1 MRWKEFRLK
10 VNAYSGMVNSNSG
23 DSEKLFT
30 LNQNGCSPSTRIGVH
45 VEPEWM
51 FTMGRYMQNWDVLEN
66 EIRNLLGNDAK
77 TKEKTEYGQK
87 YEIRGII
94 SGPTGRKAEIV
105 TAWIILKEE
114 KIPRLITAYPREL

>member
-1 MRWKEFRLK
+1 MILPNADKAVIERAKLQKYLLSSSHPVGQFKAEFFAAL
-10 VNAYSGMVNSNSG
+10 G
-23 DSEKLFT
+23 FT
-30 LNQNGCSPSTRIGVH
+30 D
-45 VEPEWM
+45 E
-51 FTMGRYMQNWDVLEN
+51 NWDVLEN
-66 EIRNLLGNDAK
+66 EIWNLLGNDAK